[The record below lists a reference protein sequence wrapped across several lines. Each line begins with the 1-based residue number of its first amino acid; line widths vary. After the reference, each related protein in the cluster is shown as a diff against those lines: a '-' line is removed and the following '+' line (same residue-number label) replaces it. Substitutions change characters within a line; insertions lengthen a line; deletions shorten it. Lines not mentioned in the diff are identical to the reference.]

1 MTDDTATIE
10 RDLAAVETAL
20 VGGAATHED
29 PLARELQE
37 LALQLRADA
46 PRAEPSFA
54 EELHGR
60 MEAGFPSASDTARG
74 RAEAARARQ
83 QAALKRLSAPGARRR
98 FARRYLMPIAGV
110 GVPLALIVGVI
121 FAAGGALGPSGGND
135 DASMGDAGGRA
146 ESASGGGGA
155 EQTDSHPNA
164 LQTLPRESAAA
175 GKDRATAAPDTAVP
189 LEPVPR
195 DGNFVPGQA
204 NRKIERSFTLEL
216 EVPLDDMARVANQVT
231 AVTNRHGGFV
241 LNSSVNSGREDGGG
255 DFSLRIPSDRLRPA
269 LRDLAELAP
278 VIRQS
283 QEGRDVTRRQVT
295 AKDRLQAA
303 RAERRSLL
311 RRLEQATTDQDGE
324 AIRRQLDLVAGEIN
338 GLRAQV
344 RELRLRTDYAVVNV
358 SLLVAGDHEDNGGV
372 GGSFGDAVDDAGD
385 LLVGFAGILIRVMAL
400 GVPLALIALAAWLG
414 SRGLRRRRRESALA

>member
-20 VGGAATHED
+20 ASGTATHED

-60 MEAGFPSASDTARG
+60 MEAGFPAAAGSARG

-83 QAALKRLSAPGARRR
+83 QAALKRLSAPGGSRQ
-98 FARRYLMPIAGV
+98 FARRYLLPIAGV
-110 GVPLALIVGVI
+110 GVPLALIVSLI
-121 FAAGGALGPSGGND
+121 FAVGGPSGPSGGD
-135 DASMGDAGGRA
+135 GDSGSMA
-146 ESASGGGGA
+146 GGGGV
-155 EQTDSHPNA
+155 EV
-164 LQTLPRESAAA
+164 PRESATA
-175 GKDRATAAPDTAVP
+175 GKDSATVAPDTAVP

-195 DGNFVPGQA
+195 DGNFAPGQP
-204 NRKIERSFTLEL
+204 NRKIERSFSLEL
-216 EVPLDDMARVANQVT
+216 EVPLDDMSRVADQVT

-241 LNSSVNSGREDGGG
+241 LDSSVNSGREDGGG

-269 LRDLAELAP
+269 LRDLAGLAP

-283 QEGRDVTRRQVT
+283 QEGRDVTRQHVT

-311 RRLEQATTDQDGE
+311 RRLEEAATDQEAE
-324 AIRRQLDLVAGEIN
+324 AIRQQLDLVAGEIN
-338 GLRAQV
+338 GLRAQL
-344 RELRLRTDYAVVNV
+344 RDLRLRTDYAVVNV
-358 SLLVAGDHEDNGGV
+358 SLLVAGEQDDNGGV
-372 GGSFGDAVDDAGD
+372 GGSFDDAVDDAGG
-385 LLVGFAGILIRVMAL
+385 LLVGFAGVLIRVMAL

-414 SRGLRRRRRESALA
+414 TRGLRRRRRESALA